1 MVVQIA
7 VMVTVSVGALALT
20 VTLPELVTGA
30 LVGSEDVQVTFGRG
44 AVVLLT
50 RLPVAVSVTLLP
62 GMTVVNPPIVVA
74 PLAATVIVC
83 RGEASTVAVALPLI
97 VPEVAVTVAIPA
109 VAPVGTVSNPFV
121 EPIEAGTGVV
131 AELTVHVT
139 LLRVLVLPSSLTP
152 VAVICSPVVSPTAS
166 VGEAGPTMIEVRTPA
181 LKNPWQPTID
191 TRANKSAE

>member
-97 VPEVAVTVAIPA
+97 VPEVAVTVVVPA
-109 VAPVGTVSNPFV
+109 VAPLGTVSNPLELSAAVAGV
-121 EPIEAGTGVV
+121 E
-131 AELTVHVT
+131 LVHVT